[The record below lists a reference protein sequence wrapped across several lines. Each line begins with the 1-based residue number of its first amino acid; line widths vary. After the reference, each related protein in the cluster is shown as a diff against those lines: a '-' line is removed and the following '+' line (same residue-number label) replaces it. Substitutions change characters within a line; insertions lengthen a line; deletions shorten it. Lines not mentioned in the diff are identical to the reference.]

1 MKGISF
7 DQLQTFSDVVE
18 LGSFSAAAER
28 LGITQPAVSLQ
39 VRQLERHLGVKLIE
53 RVGRRAQATLAG
65 ADLLIHATRIREEV
79 ANALEAIAPHRNG
92 ALGRVR
98 IGTGA
103 TACIYLLP
111 PALRRLRER
120 MPGLEITV
128 QTGNTSDI
136 LKRLESNALDLALVT
151 LPARGRSFDVRK
163 IYDDELV
170 VVFPTQDGATG
181 KPITPKLLSEKPLLL
196 YEGGG
201 NTRGII
207 DGWFSRAGY
216 SPKPVMELGSVEA
229 IKQLVGVGLGWAV
242 LPRLAVSQQDTMQ
255 HISTQSLSPRLRRP
269 LGMVLRRD
277 KHLNRGLRA
286 VVDELQQLGET

>member
-1 MKGISF
+1 MKGISL

-28 LGITQPAVSLQ
+28 LGVSQPAVSLQ
-39 VRQLERHLGVKLIE
+39 VRQLERHLGVRLIE
-53 RVGRRAQATLAG
+53 RVGRRAQATPAG
-65 ADLLIHATRIREEV
+65 ADLLIHARRIQEEV
-79 ANALEAIAPHRNG
+79 VIALEAIAPHRNG

-111 PALRRLRER
+111 PVLRRLRER

-136 LKRLESNALDLALVT
+136 LKRLETNALDIALVT
-151 LPARGRSFDVRK
+151 LPAPGRSFDVTK
-163 IYDDELV
+163 VYDDELV
-170 VVFPTQDGATG
+170 AVFPAQEEAPG
-181 KPITPKLLSEKPLLL
+181 KLITPKLLSEKSLLL

-207 DGWFSRAGY
+207 DEWFSRAGY

-242 LPRLAVSQQDTMQ
+242 LPRLAVGQQDTMQ
-255 HISTQSLSPRLRRP
+255 HVSTMVLSPRLKRT
-269 LGMVLRRD
+269 LGIVVRRD
-277 KHLNRGLRA
+277 KHLNQGLRA
-286 VVDELQQLGET
+286 VVGQLQQLGET